1 MWGPAVS
8 ELCKYKVVILFSD
21 AVAVWKQPRFF
32 VDNLM
37 YSVNSILTIDAL
49 VTLRA
54 KVVHKINNLR
64 RVYIILRL
72 MIFFFFFTLYYSLG
86 SNSFGDEG
94 VEVLLESLKL
104 MTTIQQLE

>member
-1 MWGPAVS
+1 MHILAIGWLLWGPAVS

-72 MIFFFFFTLYYSLG
+72 MIFFFFLLYITALAATLLAMK
-86 SNSFGDEG
+86 
-94 VEVLLESLKL
+94 V
-104 MTTIQQLE
+104 